1 MSTKGFAIA
10 CLLASGCG
18 TQIAFPSDG
27 ATWPPVPTPPWA
39 STARFAITDNKSDTL
54 SFVTAD
60 ASQHALLGMVSVGD
74 IPVELEGPHHI
85 AASKDGRYLY
95 VNLSN
100 YVSGSGSGPHGA
112 HGTGAQPGSLL
123 KLDAR
128 TGEKFDECQVH
139 ANPGDVIL
147 SGDDSLAF
155 VTHYDLLLL
164 RQTLAKA
171 TYQETDAYASVVIV
185 DTATMT
191 KIGELP
197 KTCVTPHGEGLS
209 ADQRTL
215 YVVCAESDELVA
227 LDVSNPS
234 APTVKTRVKVGPIP
248 GTLSQPSYVPYA
260 LAVSPKDGTVWVSDN
275 ASHDVRV
282 FDPATGAMDPGRT
295 VVLGGGVGVA
305 MFGAFTKA
313 GDRFYVAH
321 QGDDRVTRIDTA
333 NIEDTSD
340 LVLPPGDTGCVNA
353 HAFVLAPDEQSAV
366 VVCEGDHTGSGSV
379 VFLSV
384 PAFAATG
391 AVKVGVFPDGA
402 AWLPPAP

>member
-1 MSTKGFAIA
+1 MRGNSVALA
-10 CLLASGCG
+10 CLLASACT
-18 TQIAFPSDG
+18 TQIDFSGGG
-27 ATWPPVPTPPWA
+27 ATWPAVPTPPWA
-39 STARFAITDNKSDTL
+39 SVARFAITDNKSDTL

-60 ASQHALLGMVSVGD
+60 SSQHALLGAVTVGD

-100 YVSGSGSGPHGA
+100 YVPGSGSGPHGA
-112 HGTGAQPGSLL
+112 HGTGALPGSLL
-123 KLDAR
+123 KLDSK
-128 TGEKFDECQVH
+128 TGEQIDECQVH

-147 SGDDSLAF
+147 SADDSLAF
-155 VTHYDLLLL
+155 VTHYDLLVLQ
-164 RQTLAKA
+164 QTLQK
-171 TYQETDAYASVVIV
+171 TTFQETDAYASVVIV

-209 ADQRTL
+209 PDQRTL

-234 APTVKTRVKVGPIP
+234 APTVKTRLKVGPTP
-248 GTLSQPSYVPYA
+248 GTLSQPSYTPYA
-260 LAVSPKDGTVWVSDN
+260 LAVSPKDGTVWISDN
-275 ASHDVRV
+275 GSHDVRV
-282 FDPATGAMDPGRT
+282 FDPATGAMDPSRT

-313 GDRFYVAH
+313 GDKFYVAH
-321 QGDDRVTRIDTA
+321 QGDDRVTRIDMA
-333 NIEDTSD
+333 NVASTTD
-340 LVLPPGDTGCVNA
+340 LVLPPGDGGCLNA

-366 VVCEGDHTGSGSV
+366 VVCEGDHTTPGSV
-379 VFLSV
+379 VFISV

-402 AWLPPAP
+402 AWLPPVP